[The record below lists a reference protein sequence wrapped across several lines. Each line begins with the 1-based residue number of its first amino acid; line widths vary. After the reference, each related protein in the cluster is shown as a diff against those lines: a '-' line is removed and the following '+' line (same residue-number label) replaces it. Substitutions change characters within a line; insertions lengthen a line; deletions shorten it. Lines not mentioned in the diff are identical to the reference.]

1 MMKSLIF
8 TKKTRDIQILLSS
21 SDTNFSWA
29 AATTRDSGY
38 VVDGVIRSDYALQQF
53 FLESFS
59 RSSGVERGER
69 EGSGYSVSGIWDHC
83 KGPKQTV
90 CFDKK

>member
-1 MMKSLIF
+1 MMKSLVF

-38 VVDGVIRSDYALQQF
+38 VVDGAIRSDYALQQF
-53 FLESFS
+53 F
-59 RSSGVERGER
+59 SGRFLSEQWHRK
-69 EGSGYSVSGIWDHC
+69 EGGGQRVQCIRDL
-83 KGPKQTV
+83 GPL
-90 CFDKK
+90 

>member
-8 TKKTRDIQILLSS
+8 TKKTRDIQILLIS
-21 SDTNFSWA
+21 SDTNFSWE

-38 VVDGVIRSDYALQQF
+38 VVDGSIRSDYALQQF
-53 FLESFS
+53 FLEGFS
-59 RSSGVERGER
+59 RSSGIEKRG

-83 KGPKQTV
+83 KGPRQTV
-90 CFDKK
+90 CF

>member
-1 MMKSLIF
+1 MMKSLVF

-38 VVDGVIRSDYALQQF
+38 VVDGAIRSDYALQQF
-53 FLESFS
+53 F
-59 RSSGVERGER
+59 SGRFLSEQWHRKEG

-83 KGPKQTV
+83 KGPRQTV
-90 CFDKK
+90 CF